1 MMPAAL
7 QLLLD
12 CEGAGLCLEV
22 RAGQLVVTP
31 KRRATPDLA
40 ARIEAHAAEL
50 VALVGDRDRRAARQA
65 LRCFPA
71 AVPMAGKSRLTVYG
85 DCPPDEPDPAYE
97 ALAAWFLAELDAER
111 LPLEGAIHLETA
123 VTIDEPARCWAW
135 LKGRIEG
142 EPRGDV
148 RSETKSFLQRLKC
161 VLEGQR

>member
-12 CEGAGLCLEV
+12 CEGAGLSLEV

-71 AVPMAGKSRLTVYG
+71 AVPMAGKSRLAVSFG
-85 DCPPDEPDPAYE
+85 SCPPDEPDPAYE
-97 ALAAWFLAELDAER
+97 ALAAWFLDLMEAGR
-111 LPLEGAIHLETA
+111 LPAEGAIHLETA
-123 VTIDEPARCWAW
+123 VTIDDPARCWAW

-148 RSETKSFLQRLKC
+148 RTETRVFLTKLKR
-161 VLEGQR
+161 VLEG